1 MPTVLRFAAVSKRY
15 RWGAPAV
22 LHDVTLTVQQGEVV
36 HVAGANGSG
45 KTTLLRIAAGV
56 LRPTSGTV
64 ARASGLSW
72 SPGPPIGGGSLDA
85 RALLGAVARV
95 RRMPSWSVGALIDL
109 LELGPHADEP
119 LGTRSVGTRRKVN
132 VACALLVP
140 DPAVLVLD
148 EPWGGLDERSGLAL
162 VEELRRRTTEGSTV
176 IYTDHGEAPATPAGT
191 RHVRI
196 ASGTIAGSEAT
207 SVTVRIEAV
216 RDGATKRWSVPA
228 GGVDALLVELLDTGW
243 SIMKVERP

>member
-1 MPTVLRFAAVSKRY
+1 MPAVLRLEGVSKRY

-22 LHDVTLTVQQGEVV
+22 LHDVSLTVQQGEVV

-56 LRPTSGTV
+56 LRATSGEV
-64 ARASGLSW
+64 KRAPLVSW
-72 SPGPPIGGGSLDA
+72 SPGAPIGGGSLDA
-85 RALLGAVARV
+85 RTVLTAVRRV
-95 RRMPSWSVGALIDL
+95 RGQDASSVDALVDL
-109 LELGPHADEP
+109 LELGPHVDEP

-148 EPWGGLDERSGLAL
+148 EPWGGLDDRAAMAL
-162 VEELRRRTTEGSTV
+162 VDELGRRTVNGSTV
-176 IYTDHGEAPATPAGT
+176 IYTDHGEAPAAPMGT

-196 ASGTIAGSEAT
+196 ASGTIAASDDT
-207 SVTVRIEAV
+207 SVTVRVEAAKE
-216 RDGATKRWSVPA
+216 GAVKRWSVPA

-243 SIMKVERP
+243 SILRVERP